1 MLLLQCRSQGK
12 QPRGVPEG
20 QNAIKTNEIFCY
32 LMGAKERGSASW
44 VMPLPP
50 TLTTPDCLFNLLSF
64 PTAPLVSLLIH
75 NSSPSDVQVQQLGR
89 QLGKCVS
96 LEGRGFTP
104 PVALAMNYQGC

>member
-1 MLLLQCRSQGK
+1 MLLLQHLSQGK
-12 QPRGVPEG
+12 QLKGAPEG
-20 QNAIKTNEIFCY
+20 QNAIKTNETLCY
-32 LMGAKERGSASW
+32 LMGAKERGFASW

-50 TLTTPDCLFNLLSF
+50 MLTTPGSLLSLPSF
-64 PTAPLVSLLIH
+64 PIALLVALLIH
-75 NSSPSDVQVQQLGR
+75 ETSPSDVWVQQLGG